1 MTKLIFIVFTLL
13 TLGTAY
19 ATYYGYGAE
28 SSAVSR
34 SVRAGSVG
42 NAAAYGVK

>member
-1 MTKLIFIVFTLL
+1 MTKIIFVVFALL
-13 TLGTAY
+13 TAGAAY

-28 SSAVSR
+28 SNNVSR

-42 NAAAYGVK
+42 NAVAYGVK